1 MTARRGDSAI
11 GRATLVRTSIR
22 AVVLRA
28 AVVLAA
34 VLCTVAGSA
43 AGAAPALGAAAPV
56 DDSSAAAARP
66 VEVLVSRDGVHFTE
80 GLRGALITGGD
91 ALLPGGAVSADL
103 WVRNPAPIAAA
114 LRIGARDVAPTS
126 PEFAD
131 AVTLTAWENGTE
143 EGAPLSLSTLSQ
155 SASSSCAV
163 LLEPRLLQPGET
175 TVVHLRFD
183 MADVAGAIGQRETA
197 ALTLVV
203 AMRDAEAGA
212 FPEAGCGAGAGDD
225 DGDADPSATTPPA
238 DQSGT
243 VQSGT
248 EPTTAGS
255 TTGQT
260 SASSAPGGFLA
271 YTGSGPGPAALL
283 VAALLMGAGAA
294 LATSRRRRSRT
305 DG

>member
-1 MTARRGDSAI
+1 VTARRG
-11 GRATLVRTSIR
+11 GTLVRAVVLR

-34 VLCTVAGSA
+34 VLCTVAGSV
-43 AGAAPALGAAAPV
+43 AGAAPALGAAASA

-126 PEFAD
+126 PQFAD

-143 EGAPLSLSTLSQ
+143 EGAPLSLSTLSK
-155 SASSSCAV
+155 SASPSCAV

-175 TVVHLRFD
+175 TLVHLRFD

-212 FPEAGCGAGAGDD
+212 FPDAGCGAGAGDD
-225 DGDADPSATTPPA
+225 GGDADPSVTTSPA

-243 VQSGT
+243 LQSGT

-271 YTGSGPGPAALL
+271 YTGSGPGRAALL
-283 VAALLMGAGAA
+283 VAALLVGAGAA
-294 LATSRRRRSRT
+294 LATSRPRRSRT